1 MKRSSPPHPSESHG
15 AALDFTGARARRA
28 RLVVIP
34 ASLITIFTA
43 YLIFAACAPLYMP
56 NAMRTSLPQK
66 RGTVQGTFHYG
77 AGSYNGGIVIA
88 PVDSFS
94 IFGAYSHEP
103 YSARTGDSMNGWP
116 AVHVGHRFL
125 EVGLGHTFMLDTFM
139 RDTTT
144 IELLAGYGAGTARA
158 FWPIDSTVG
167 VLWYPSLDGVYQVD
181 GDYQRIF
188 VQVNKIHREKYDPKD
203 GSYKLE
209 GLAVRTSYVWF
220 TRGDREDRSPI
231 QPRAIFIDPA
241 FFAVGGYKNIQWEL
255 QMGVS
260 IKVPMNSH
268 QLRYSWI
275 FVELGVR
282 GLIDGLW

>member
-1 MKRSSPPHPSESHG
+1 MASSPPNAGQSNDASQSSPRS
-15 AALDFTGARARRA
+15 RARRTLFLA
-28 RLVVIP
+28 LPI
-34 ASLITIFTA
+34 SLITIFTA

-56 NAMRTSLPQK
+56 NAMRISLPQK
-66 RGTVQGTFHYG
+66 RGMVQGTFHYG
-77 AGSYNGGIVIA
+77 AGIYNGGLAIA
-88 PVDSFS
+88 PIDSFS

-103 YSARTGDSMNGWP
+103 YSARTGDTMNGWP
-116 AVHVGHRFL
+116 AVHAGHRFL
-125 EVGLGHTFMLDTFM
+125 EVGLGHTFRL
-139 RDTTT
+139 DTTT

-181 GDYQRIF
+181 GDYRRIF
-188 VQVNKIHREKYDPKD
+188 VQTNAIRREKHDPKD
-203 GSYKLE
+203 GSYTLE